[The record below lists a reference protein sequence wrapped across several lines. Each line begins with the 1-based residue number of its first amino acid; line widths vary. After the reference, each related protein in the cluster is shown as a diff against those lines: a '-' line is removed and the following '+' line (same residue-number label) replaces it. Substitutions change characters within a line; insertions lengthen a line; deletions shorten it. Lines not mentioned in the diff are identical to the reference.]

1 MCKQFFYHST
11 LCAMCIKCMN
21 VTRTKFM
28 AYCNVKVF
36 KKSNLWEFA
45 AIDKTWP
52 TFNKIWNKIISF
64 DMKKKVKCKI
74 GHGKNE
80 GKGEFGSP
88 WNESLRF
95 KCHTLIKLKPRCINF
110 L

>member
-52 TFNKIWNKIISF
+52 TFNRFYYFHFHKWTIDNLKAYIKFGTKLVHLTWKKRWN
-64 DMKKKVKCKI
+64 V
-74 GHGKNE
+74 
-80 GKGEFGSP
+80 
-88 WNESLRF
+88 R
-95 KCHTLIKLKPRCINF
+95 
-110 L
+110 